1 MATPFYNNYQYN
13 GFWKQLFRIF
23 LFLAIAGLVY
33 YLYLGFQT
41 KDFANGFLWLRLPN
55 KYNTL
60 SNLKADL
67 AEREQ
72 KLQDIRKTDD
82 VIRFDISR
90 YINNKEKVTN
100 WSDNINNLIR
110 MYTELQTISRN
121 TANGIVLSDFTIQ
134 DGQIQV
140 KGKVIELRFMYIKNG
155 IIDRFSALDFV
166 DNITIP
172 YYQKNSEYYDFILKG
187 DLVNPTDKPSVTTWT
202 LATWAVTNTWTQN

>member
-1 MATPFYNNYQYN
+1 M
-13 GFWKQLFRIF
+13 
-23 LFLAIAGLVY
+23 
-33 YLYLGFQT
+33 
-41 KDFANGFLWLRLPN
+41 PN
-55 KYNTL
+55 KARTL
-60 SNLKADL
+60 TRLESEL
-67 AEREQ
+67 AEKQ
-72 KLQDIRKTDD
+72 NQLDDMRKTDD
-82 VIRFDISR
+82 VIRFDISK
-90 YINNKEKVTN
+90 YINNKEKTAN

-187 DLVNPTDKPSVTTWT
+187 DLVEPEDKPINTTGSIESVTWDNIISTWS
-202 LATWAVTNTWTQN
+202 

>member
-1 MATPFYNNYQYN
+1 M
-13 GFWKQLFRIF
+13 
-23 LFLAIAGLVY
+23 
-33 YLYLGFQT
+33 
-41 KDFANGFLWLRLPN
+41 PN

-187 DLVNPTDKPSVTTWT
+187 DLVNPTDKPSVTT
-202 LATWAVTNTWTQN
+202 

>member
-1 MATPFYNNYQYN
+1 M
-13 GFWKQLFRIF
+13 
-23 LFLAIAGLVY
+23 
-33 YLYLGFQT
+33 
-41 KDFANGFLWLRLPN
+41 PN

-100 WSDNINNLIR
+100 WSDNIHNLIR

-187 DLVNPTDKPSVTTWT
+187 DLVNPTDKPSVTT
-202 LATWAVTNTWTQN
+202 

>member
-1 MATPFYNNYQYN
+1 MPNKARTLERLKNELADKE
-13 GFWKQLFRIF
+13 KQL
-23 LFLAIAGLVY
+23 
-33 YLYLGFQT
+33 
-41 KDFANGFLWLRLPN
+41 
-55 KYNTL
+55 
-60 SNLKADL
+60 
-67 AEREQ
+67 
-72 KLQDIRKTDD
+72 QDMRKTDD
-82 VIRFDISR
+82 VIRFDISK
-90 YINNKEKVTN
+90 YINNKEKTTN

-155 IIDRFSALDFV
+155 IIDRFSSLDFV

-187 DLVNPTDKPSVTTWT
+187 DLVEPKETTT
-202 LATWAVTNTWTQN
+202 TST